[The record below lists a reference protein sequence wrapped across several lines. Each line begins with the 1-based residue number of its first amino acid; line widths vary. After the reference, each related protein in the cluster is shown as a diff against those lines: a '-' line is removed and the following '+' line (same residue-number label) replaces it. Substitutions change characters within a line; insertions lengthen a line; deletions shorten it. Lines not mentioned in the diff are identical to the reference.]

1 MKKRDYSDELAPN
14 VQEQMKKN
22 LVYVGIFS
30 VVMIFAG
37 FTSAY
42 IVSMG
47 DTFWVKYPFPP
58 AFWISTAFIVLS
70 SIFYQWAISQGKKQ
84 AVGKVRIGMLLTL
97 FFGVLFAV
105 FQFKGYGALIQE
117 GAAPTG
123 PVIVSEGKYG
133 DYFEIKYKGA
143 FIEVNGNKY
152 LWKGKEL
159 TEQQWKE
166 LRAFASIF
174 ESKANIKGYS
184 ITEKL
189 NPDFTL
195 YYSNEP
201 LQIQNGKLITP
212 SGKEL
217 AYTDMRRLMFLTWN
231 IRDGRGDFFHKG
243 EIGKDFHI
251 YYKGKELSYKDRTLF
266 YNDQPLSAPLQI
278 KANQTKDLA
287 TSYLYIITVLH
298 LLHVLAT
305 IIYLIKMVKISYSGD
320 FTERK
325 LLSIRL
331 GAIFWHFLGLLW
343 LFLLVFLLF
352 IH

>member
-37 FTSAY
+37 LTSAY

-47 DTFWVKYPFPP
+47 DTFWVKYPFPT
-58 AFWISTAFIVLS
+58 AFWVSTAFIILS
-70 SIFYQWAISQGKKQ
+70 SILYQWAISLGKARKINQ
-84 AVGKVRIGMLLTL
+84 LRTAMLLTL
-97 FFGVLFAV
+97 VSGILFAV
-105 FQFKGYGALIQE
+105 FQFRGYGELVQQ

-143 FIEVNGNKY
+143 FIEVDGNKY
-152 LWKGKEL
+152 FWKGKEL
-159 TEQQWKE
+159 NKQQWSE
-166 LRAFASIF
+166 LRAFARVF
-174 ESKANIKGYS
+174 ESKADSKGYS
-184 ITEKL
+184 IQEKL
-189 NPDFTL
+189 DPNFVL
-195 YYSNEP
+195 YYMNEP
-201 LQIQNGKLITP
+201 LQVQAGKLITP
-212 SGKEL
+212 AGKEL
-217 AYTDMRRLMFLTWN
+217 AYTDMRRLLFLAWN

-243 EIGKDFHI
+243 ELGKDFHI
-251 YYKGKELSYKDRTLF
+251 YYKGKELTYKDRTLY
-266 YNDQPLSAPLQI
+266 YNNQPLSAPLQI

-305 IIYLIKMVKISYSGD
+305 IIYLIRMVRISYSAD

-343 LFLLVFLLF
+343 LFLLAFLLF